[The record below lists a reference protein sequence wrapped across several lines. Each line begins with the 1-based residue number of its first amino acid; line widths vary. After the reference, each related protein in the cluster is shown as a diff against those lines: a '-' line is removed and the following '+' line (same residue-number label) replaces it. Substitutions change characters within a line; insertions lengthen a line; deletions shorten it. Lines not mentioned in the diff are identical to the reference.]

1 MSESEKPFTV
11 KDRRHFTPD
20 GEVREVPEEPES
32 GTPADPAPPSP
43 NDSGAADPPA
53 SPDPQ
58 VDTPAEPAPEPVGPE
73 TPETSGTSGTAE
85 QGPPPGAPGGPVDL
99 GQFLFSL
106 GAQASMFLT
115 GQGLPE
121 GADAAE
127 GLAGARSIISI
138 IEMLEAKTEGNR
150 TAEENQVLEGLLYEL
165 RMAYLERS
173 RGGGS

>member
-20 GEVREVPEEPES
+20 GDVREVPEAADAETVS
-32 GTPADPAPPSP
+32 GTPSPSGEEPTPGDPPPTP
-43 NDSGAADPPA
+43 DPPEPPPA
-53 SPDPQ
+53 SEDPR
-58 VDTPAEPAPEPVGPE
+58 DAGSRPGPE
-73 TPETSGTSGTAE
+73 TPE
-85 QGPPPGAPGGPVDL
+85 GAPGGPLDL

-106 GAQASMFLT
+106 GAQASLLLT

-121 GADAAE
+121 GADPAE
-127 GLAGARSIISI
+127 ALAGARSIISI
-138 IEMLEAKTEGNR
+138 IEMLETKTEGNR
-150 TAEENQVLEGLLYEL
+150 TPEESQVLEGLLYEL